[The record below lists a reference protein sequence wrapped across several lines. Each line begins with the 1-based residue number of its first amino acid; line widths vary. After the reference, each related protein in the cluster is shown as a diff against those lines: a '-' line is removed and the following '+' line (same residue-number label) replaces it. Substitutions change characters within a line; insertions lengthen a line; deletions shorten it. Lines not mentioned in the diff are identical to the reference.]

1 MVRIAIV
8 EDEKE
13 FQEQLTVYLK
23 KYQDASGEMIQ
34 VTIFEDGLDIID
46 NYHSEWDII
55 LMDIKMK
62 HMDGME
68 AARKIRATDSEVII
82 MFITTMAKYA
92 INGYEVDAMDF
103 VLKPIRYAQFSTKII
118 KAVNMIKRKSQ
129 KKYVLL
135 PVEEG
140 KERVSTDEILYVE
153 VKNHNIVI
161 LTEKR
166 TYSLRDSM
174 KKIEKELSDSNF
186 TRCNQSYLVNLKHVT
201 AIEKDMVCIG
211 EHTVPISRPKKKMFL
226 KELSDY
232 LEAGYR

>member
-13 FQEQLTVYLK
+13 FQEQLSAYLK
-23 KYQDASGEMIQ
+23 RYQDTSGEKIQ
-34 VTIFEDGLDIID
+34 VTIFEDGLDIIE
-46 NYHSEWDII
+46 NYQSEWDII

-68 AARKIRATDSEVII
+68 AAHKIRAMDTEVIL

-118 KAVNMIKRKSQ
+118 KAVNMIKRKSK
-129 KKYVLL
+129 KKYLLL
-135 PVEEG
+135 PVEER

-153 VKNHNIVI
+153 VKNHNVVI
-161 LTEKR
+161 ITEKR
-166 TYSLRDSM
+166 SYSLRDSM
-174 KKIEKELSDSNF
+174 KKIEEELSDSHF
-186 TRCNQSYLVNLKHVT
+186 ARCNQSYLVNLKHVT
-201 AIEKDMVCIG
+201 GIEKDMAYMG
-211 EHTVPISRPKKKMFL
+211 EHTVPISRPKKKVFL
-226 KELSDY
+226 KALSDY